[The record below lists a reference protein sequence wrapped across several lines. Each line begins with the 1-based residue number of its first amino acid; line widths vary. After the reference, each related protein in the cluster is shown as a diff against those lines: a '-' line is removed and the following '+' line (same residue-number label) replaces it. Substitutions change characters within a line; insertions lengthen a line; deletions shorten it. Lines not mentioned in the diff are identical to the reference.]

1 MSSESEH
8 TLKSVQVRVSM
19 SRHNSTMTS
28 DADGLV
34 MIITGVLWQNIID
47 QQRSEDECMHGISKI
62 ASDG

>member
-1 MSSESEH
+1 
-8 TLKSVQVRVSM
+8 
-19 SRHNSTMTS
+19 MTS